1 MLLMTPHIH
10 PFKRIRRLG
19 LLPLTAQPPNH
30 ALASSIRAERDAAV
44 RHRREPDVAVGF
56 EAEIRAAL
64 VVDDGAGLAEES
76 VVGKA
81 LEGERVAGGCLV
93 VEERRGW

>member
-10 PFKRIRRLG
+10 PLKRIRRLG
-19 LLPLTAQPPNH
+19 LLPLAAQPPNH
-30 ALASSIRAERDAAV
+30 ALASSICAKRDAAV
-44 RHRREPDVAVGF
+44 RHRREPDIAVGF

-64 VVDDGAGLAEES
+64 VVNDGAGLAEES

-93 VEERRGW
+93 VEEGRSW

>member
-1 MLLMTPHIH
+1 MTPHIH
-10 PFKRIRRLG
+10 PLKRIRRLG

-30 ALASSIRAERDAAV
+30 ALARSIRAERDAAV
-44 RHRREPDVAVGF
+44 RHRREPDVAVCF

-64 VVDDGAGLAEES
+64 VVDDGAGLAEEG

-81 LEGERVAGGCLV
+81 LEGERVARGCLV
-93 VEERRGW
+93 VEERWGW